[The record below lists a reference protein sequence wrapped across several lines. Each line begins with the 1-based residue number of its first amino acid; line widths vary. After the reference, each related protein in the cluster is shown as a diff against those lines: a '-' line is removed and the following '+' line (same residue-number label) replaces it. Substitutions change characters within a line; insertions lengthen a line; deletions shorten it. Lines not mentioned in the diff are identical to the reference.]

1 MNKQVTWGQLLG
13 SFVTIALAIIA
24 AWGVLKTEV
33 VTLQRSSAVMEERMK
48 NVETKQA
55 KDDAQRAID
64 RDKDEKFREEVRK
77 SLQEIL
83 INQSKK

>member
-1 MNKQVTWGQLLG
+1 MNRQVTWGQLIG
-13 SFVTIALAIIA
+13 SLVTIVLAIFA

-33 VTLQRSSAVMEERMK
+33 VTLKTSSAVMEERMK
-48 NVETKQA
+48 NVETKQT

-77 SLQEIL
+77 SLQ
-83 INQSKK
+83 